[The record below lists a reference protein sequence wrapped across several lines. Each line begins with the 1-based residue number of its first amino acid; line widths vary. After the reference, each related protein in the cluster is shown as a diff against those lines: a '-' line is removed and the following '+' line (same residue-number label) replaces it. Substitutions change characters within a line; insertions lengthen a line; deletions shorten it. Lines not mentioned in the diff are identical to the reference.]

1 MPSMVGM
8 GDNVN
13 TDSNDEECDRNE
25 GVKVEGWV
33 ATHSG
38 ATISRLL
45 ARPLK
50 PPRLP
55 ATPLRVEPR
64 QVPGI
69 TSGMLDCYLLG
80 RFTSPLDN
88 GYDSILCVTKLVPV
102 AYPA

>member
-1 MPSMVGM
+1 MRSVPSIVGM

-33 ATHSG
+33 GTHSG

-55 ATPLRVEPR
+55 ATR

-69 TSGMLDCYLLG
+69 TSGMLDCHLLG

>member
-45 ARPLK
+45 VRPLK

-55 ATPLRVEPR
+55 ATPLRV
-64 QVPGI
+64 G
-69 TSGMLDCYLLG
+69 LA
-80 RFTSPLDN
+80 RFPE
-88 GYDSILCVTKLVPV
+88 
-102 AYPA
+102 